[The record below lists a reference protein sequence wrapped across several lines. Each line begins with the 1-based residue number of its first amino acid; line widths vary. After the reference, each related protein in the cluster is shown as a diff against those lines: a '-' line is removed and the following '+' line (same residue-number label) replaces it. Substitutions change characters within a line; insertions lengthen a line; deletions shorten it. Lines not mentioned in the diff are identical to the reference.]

1 MEAINPPESEDA
13 MNAEPTPLTEEDRQT
28 IELALGTD
36 TYKAKPVPQEIYS
49 ELSPDFLRFVTVP
62 YKLREVIAQLYDE
75 PDYLERLVGDWAYA
89 YKVHALRMFNEK
101 TVTFPTRNLRANG
114 LPLEVSISR
123 STRADTRPW
132 YISFIPSLE
141 SVRKSRDKDP
151 FRSLPEAIEPL
162 PPLPAE
168 GFEAAR
174 DSEDYLD
181 SPVPEDV
188 IEELTAASRDFT
200 DLVWTPEKQLQKLAA
215 CAKASIDLKALLNRD
230 WDHALS
236 TRTLR
241 YFDGKVSF
249 PLSCIRDDGETLVE
263 ATIKRDRD
271 AQIPGSKPWVLLF
284 IDSRARQKEKPGELF
299 GKWAHIGDWNKMLA
313 SLAEMALPEQWSFDY
328 EEDAY
333 PILGSYLTYT
343 FYRLD
348 YEGKVLENAEKGIA
362 AFNTGLVD
370 KTYEAIYAC
379 FSPTT
384 FGSAP
389 WHFEEF
395 CKAGSRQWGK
405 KLVSTFNPL
414 PQRATY
420 FSRKEDL
427 LFDGQRPLQRDA
439 DHILLDNIGRL
450 PYEFLEEEL
459 RGNNAALEALDRVER
474 AEGTGARS
482 VALQDL
488 RDEIEADA
496 RTKRRLVNRL
506 DDAIELAQKRVEWNF
521 KTAVPAFYP
530 TKNSMSLLLPLD
542 LTDDERP
549 DVALVVEL
557 VESGAYLGQTILT
570 MNMAYNNARLISRPD
585 SDWLNTSIREG
596 QIADLD

>member
-1 MEAINPPESEDA
+1 
-13 MNAEPTPLTEEDRQT
+13 MNAEPTPPTEEDRQT

-168 GFEAAR
+168 AFEAAR

-200 DLVWTPEKQLQKLAA
+200 DLVWTPEKQLQKLAT

-395 CKAGSRQWGK
+395 CKAGSRQ
-405 KLVSTFNPL
+405 
-414 PQRATY
+414 
-420 FSRKEDL
+420 
-427 LFDGQRPLQRDA
+427 
-439 DHILLDNIGRL
+439 
-450 PYEFLEEEL
+450 
-459 RGNNAALEALDRVER
+459 
-474 AEGTGARS
+474 
-482 VALQDL
+482 
-488 RDEIEADA
+488 
-496 RTKRRLVNRL
+496 
-506 DDAIELAQKRVEWNF
+506 
-521 KTAVPAFYP
+521 
-530 TKNSMSLLLPLD
+530 
-542 LTDDERP
+542 
-549 DVALVVEL
+549 
-557 VESGAYLGQTILT
+557 
-570 MNMAYNNARLISRPD
+570 
-585 SDWLNTSIREG
+585 
-596 QIADLD
+596 